1 MDNESTYNKP
11 TMLVM
16 QLVLQLST
24 KQCESCVVFTRNFV
38 SNYNKTKYTVVIEI
52 ATVVFWVDMLSHRYV
67 LSVNVAIKTRY
78 VIGHTYLT

>member
-38 SNYNKTKYTVVIEI
+38 SNYNKTKYIFNKSKYFAIDDKMKLES
-52 ATVVFWVDMLSHRYV
+52 FND
-67 LSVNVAIKTRY
+67 VNDDSD
-78 VIGHTYLT
+78 